1 TRYSPSRVELGEM
14 LSIDDV
20 QDILSLH
27 LIGVIP
33 ESKAVLNASNAGIPI
48 ILNEKSKAGQAY
60 SDIVERYLGNDVP
73 HRFIAPNKKG
83 LFGRIFGGK

>member
-1 TRYSPSRVELGEM
+1 
-14 LSIDDV
+14 
-20 QDILSLH
+20 
-27 LIGVIP
+27 
-33 ESKAVLNASNAGIPI
+33 LNASNAGIPI

-73 HRFIAPNKKG
+73 HRFIAPNKKS